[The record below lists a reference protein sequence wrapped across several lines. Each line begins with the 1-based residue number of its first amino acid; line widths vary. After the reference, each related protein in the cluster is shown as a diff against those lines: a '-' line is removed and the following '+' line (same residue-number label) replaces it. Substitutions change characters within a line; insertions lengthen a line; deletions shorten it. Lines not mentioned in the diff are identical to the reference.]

1 MCVTKQIHVVGI
13 QKRQPFYFY
22 KKKETSIFNIF
33 YIFFNYNNNI
43 IHQELFINSFQNSLT
58 EII

>member
-22 KKKETSIFNIF
+22 KKKEKWGEQHIA
-33 YIFFNYNNNI
+33 
-43 IHQELFINSFQNSLT
+43 
-58 EII
+58 